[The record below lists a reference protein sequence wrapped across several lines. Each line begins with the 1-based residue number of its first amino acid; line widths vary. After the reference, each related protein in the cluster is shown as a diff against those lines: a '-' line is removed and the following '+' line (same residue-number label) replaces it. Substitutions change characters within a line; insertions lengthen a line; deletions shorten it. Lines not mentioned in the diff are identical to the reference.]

1 MSKQELVI
9 LGAGESGIGA
19 ALLAVRRGR
28 NVFVS
33 DRGAIGTAYRAE
45 LEAAGIAYEE
55 GSHDEDRILAA
66 EEVIKSPGIPDTAP
80 LVVQLREQGTSVI
93 GEIEYAARF
102 NSGKVIGITG
112 SNGKTT
118 TTLLVHHLLATAG
131 LDAKLG
137 GNIGHSFARLLAEE
151 DAAAI
156 YVLELSSFQLD
167 SIQEF
172 RPDIGLLLNITPDH
186 LDRYSFDL
194 DRYAAAKLRITMN
207 QRSEDLFLHWTEDE
221 ITARHLPNV
230 TSPAR
235 RESIS
240 AAAIAP
246 RATGVELDGHTYD
259 LQATQLRGRHNA
271 LNALF
276 ALRVGRE
283 LGVEPADLQRGLDSF
298 QVPAHRLELVAEID
312 GVTYIND
319 SKATNVDA
327 TYYALDALPGP
338 IVWIAGG
345 TDKGNDYAPLQ
356 ALAAERVRALVCLGV
371 DNTKLRTAFADTIAE
386 QRETDGAAAAVLA
399 ARELAQPG
407 DTVLLSPACAS
418 FDLFKNYVDR
428 GDRFRAAVQALQTS
442 ITH

>member
-28 NVFVS
+28 SVFVS
-33 DRGAIGTAYRAE
+33 DRGSIGAGYRAE

-55 GSHDEDRILAA
+55 GSHDEQRILAA
-66 EEVIKSPGIPDTAP
+66 AEVIKSPGIPDTAP

-102 NSGKVIGITG
+102 NTGRVIGITG

-118 TTLLVHHLLATAG
+118 TTLLVHHLLVTAG

-167 SIQEF
+167 SIREF

-186 LDRYSFDL
+186 LDRYGYDL
-194 DRYAAAKLRITMN
+194 NRYAAAKLRITLN
-207 QRSEDLFLHWTEDE
+207 QGAEDLFLYWAEDE
-221 ITARHLPNV
+221 ITARQLPGA

-235 RESIS
+235 REEIS
-240 AAAIAP
+240 SAAIAP
-246 RATGVELDGHTYD
+246 RATGVELDGHSYD

-283 LGVEPADLQRGLDSF
+283 LGVEPAKLQQGLNTF
-298 QVPAHRLELVAEID
+298 QVPEHRLEQVAEID

-338 IVWIAGG
+338 LVWIAGG

-356 ALAAERVRALVCLGV
+356 ELAGERVRALVCLGV
-371 DNTKLRTAFADTIAE
+371 DNVKLRTAFAGTVSE
-386 QRETDGAAAAVLA
+386 QRETDSAEAAVAA
-399 ARELAQPG
+399 ARELARPG

-428 GDRFRAAVQALQTS
+428 GDRFRAAVLALPTS
-442 ITH
+442 TTH